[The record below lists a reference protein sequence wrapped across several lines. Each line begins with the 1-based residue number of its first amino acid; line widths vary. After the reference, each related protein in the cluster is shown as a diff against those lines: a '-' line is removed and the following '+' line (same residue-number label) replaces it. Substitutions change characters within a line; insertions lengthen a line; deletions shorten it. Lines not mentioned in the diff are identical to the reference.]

1 MINLQLLAR
10 LKELSGELER
20 AEVGRA
26 DRQEEVEAGRKSRRA
41 SVKFQVKDE
50 TKGWV
55 RDLIERRRGV
65 RTGSAK
71 RTDGEPTSQRG
82 GQLGVY
88 VMRAISNEKTYR
100 YLQEI

>member
-1 MINLQLLAR
+1 MIKFQLLAR
-10 LKELSGELER
+10 LKYLSGELER

-26 DRQEEVEAGRKSRRA
+26 DRQEEVGAGGKSRSA
-41 SVKFQVKDE
+41 SVEFQVKDE
-50 TKGWV
+50 TKGV
-55 RDLIERRRGV
+55 MRDPIERRRGV
-65 RTGSAK
+65 RIGSAK

-88 VMRAISNEKTYR
+88 VMRAISNQKTYR